1 MLLPPMNGVS
11 EIIRREVE
19 LCGSITFARFMELSL
34 YCPEFGYY
42 ERIANTPGRR
52 GDYYTSV
59 SVGSLFGELLAT
71 HFSQW
76 LGRLETRCTDHG
88 AAPGRF
94 QLLEAG
100 AHNGQLAADI
110 AAWFKSRQPQLFDKL
125 DYWILEPSPRRRR
138 WQEKTLSPFDG
149 RIRWFDSWEE
159 LLRRGVRGIIFSNEL
174 LDAMP
179 VHRLG
184 WDARNKT
191 WVEWG
196 VSAQGDR
203 FVWKKLPT
211 ESVHPDALHQTRVPN
226 WPELPA
232 GLTAVFPDGFRTEI
246 CPAAVE
252 WWRQAAA
259 ALERGWL
266 LTLDYGLTAEQFI
279 SPERAEGTLR
289 AYHRHQ
295 PSADLLASPGEQDL
309 TAHVNLTAL
318 QEAGESAGLTT
329 EGVFSQGK
337 FLTRIAQTTWRD
349 EPGSAAWTPA
359 RARQL
364 QTLTHPEHLGRFK
377 LLIQTR

>member
-1 MLLPPMNGVS
+1 
-11 EIIRREVE
+11 
-19 LCGSITFARFMELSL
+19 MELSL

-71 HFSQW
+71 QFAQW
-76 LGRLETRCTDHG
+76 LGQLEPRRREHG
-88 AAPGRF
+88 VPSARF

-110 AAWFKSRQPQLFDKL
+110 LAWFKSRQPLLFDPL

-138 WQEKTLSPFDG
+138 WQEKTLSPFAG
-149 RIRWFDSWEE
+149 RIRWFGSWEE
-159 LLRRGVRGIIFSNEL
+159 LPPRRVRGIIFSNEL

-184 WDARNKT
+184 WDAGSKS
-191 WVEWG
+191 WFEWG
-196 VSAQGDR
+196 VATQGDR
-203 FVWKKLPT
+203 FVWTKMPNGRI
-211 ESVHPDALHQTRVPN
+211 HPDAPLQTRVPN
-226 WPELPA
+226 GPELPP
-232 GLTAVFPDGFRTEI
+232 GLAAVFPDGFRTEL

-266 LTLDYGLTAEQFI
+266 LTLDYGLSAEQFF
-279 SPERAEGTLR
+279 SPQRAEGTLR

-295 PSADLLASPGEQDL
+295 SSADLLANPGEQDL
-309 TAHVNLTAL
+309 TAHINLSAL

-329 EGVFSQGK
+329 EGAFSQGQ
-337 FLTRIAQTTWRD
+337 FLTRIAQTAWQD
-349 EPGSAAWTPA
+349 EPGSVEWTPA
-359 RARQL
+359 RTRQL